1 MPDSVSHTSPCLASV
16 AAQAMGIRYRRYR
29 KQSVSLK
36 ESVVGL
42 FRNTEYQEFW
52 ALRKINLTLQPGD
65 RVGIIGPNGAGKST
79 FLKALAGVLPPS
91 EGTLAVQGKVAPL
104 IELGG
109 GFNME
114 LTGRENIF
122 LNGAIMGRSRT
133 ETALRV
139 QAISEFADIGDF
151 LETPMRSYS
160 SGMRARL
167 GFATATDIDPDIL
180 LLDEIFSVG
189 DEAFR
194 KKATA
199 RLESFFTENK
209 TVVLVSH
216 SMPLIRRYSNRV
228 LYFSRGELVADG
240 DPETVVAQYLAE
252 VDSQAAHEKGAR

>member
-1 MPDSVSHTSPCLASV
+1 MLDATPGTVVREASV
-16 AAQAMGIRYRRYR
+16 VAEDLGIKYRRYL

-36 ESVVGL
+36 EAMVG
-42 FRNTEYQEFW
+42 FFKTTDYEAFW
-52 ALRKINLTLQPGD
+52 ALRNVELSLYPGD
-65 RVGIIGPNGAGKST
+65 KVGIIGPNGAGKST

-91 EGTLAVQGKVAPL
+91 EGVLDVRGKVAPL

-114 LTGRENIF
+114 LTGRENIY
-122 LNGAIMGRSRT
+122 LNGAIMGRSKAET
-133 ETALRV
+133 ETRIE
-139 QAISEFADIGDF
+139 AISDFADIGDF
-151 LETPMRSYS
+151 LDTPMRSYS

-167 GFATATDIDPDIL
+167 GFAAATDINPDIL

-199 RLESFFTENK
+199 RMETFFREQK

-216 SMPLIRRYSNRV
+216 SMPLIERYSSRV
-228 LYFSRGELVADG
+228 LYLRQGQVVAFG
-240 DPETVVAQYLAE
+240 DPKAVIEEYLAD
-252 VDSQAAHEKGAR
+252 VEKKSSSND

>member
-1 MPDSVSHTSPCLASV
+1 MLDSTPGVAAREASV
-16 AAQAMGIRYRRYR
+16 VADELGIKYRRYR

-36 ESVVGL
+36 EAVVGL
-42 FRNTEYQEFW
+42 FKTTDYESFW
-52 ALRKINLTLQPGD
+52 ALRNLSLNLYPSD

-91 EGTLAVQGKVAPL
+91 EGALQVTGKVAPL

-114 LTGRENIF
+114 LTGRENIY
-122 LNGAIMGRSRT
+122 LNGAIMGRSRA
-133 ETALRV
+133 ETATRIE
-139 QAISEFADIGDF
+139 AISDFADIGDF
-151 LETPMRSYS
+151 LDTPMRSYS

-167 GFATATDIDPDIL
+167 GFAAATDINPDIL

-194 KKATA
+194 KKATS
-199 RLESFFTENK
+199 RMESFFEEKK

-216 SMPLIRRYSNRV
+216 SMPLIERYSNRV
-228 LYFSRGELVADG
+228 LYLRDGNIVAFG
-240 DPETVVAQYLAE
+240 DPKEVIEQYLRDVEIRSKAP
-252 VDSQAAHEKGAR
+252 